1 MSIYNSDAHCWS
13 GLLSGEN
20 RAWQEG
26 LRIVCREIGDVQF
39 HASQSGYLGWDAVA
53 DAAIQRGAP
62 SLLLI
67 GHSNGGYAIT
77 SAAARVKSAGIPC
90 WVLCFD
96 RTMKECPPLGSNVP
110 EALDL
115 WAGLKNLKR
124 GPDFTG
130 NLKRR
135 DYSHLSHIGVIGDPD
150 AQRDAIE
157 FGKRWR
163 ASR

>member
-1 MSIYNSDAHCWS
+1 MSIFDADAHCWS
-13 GLLSGEN
+13 GLLSGNN

-26 LRIVCREIGDVQF
+26 LRVVCREIGDVQF
-39 HASQSGYLGWDAVA
+39 HASQSGYLGWESVA
-53 DAAIQRGAP
+53 NAAIDRDAP

-67 GHSNGGYAIT
+67 GHSNGGFAIT
-77 SAAARVKSAGIPC
+77 SVAARLARYGIPC

-96 RTMKECPPLGSNVP
+96 RTMKECPPLGENVP

-124 GPDFTG
+124 GPNFVG

-135 DYSHLSHIGVIGDPD
+135 DFSHCSHIGVIGDPE
-150 AQRDAIE
+150 AQAEAIR